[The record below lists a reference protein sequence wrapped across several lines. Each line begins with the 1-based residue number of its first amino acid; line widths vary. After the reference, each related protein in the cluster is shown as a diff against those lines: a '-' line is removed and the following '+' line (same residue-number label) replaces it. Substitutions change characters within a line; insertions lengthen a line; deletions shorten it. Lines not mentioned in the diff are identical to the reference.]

1 MRILFLHEVNY
12 TTKPIFEMH
21 EFPEYLS
28 RKGHEVAFMHFPEGS
43 KVQASNQRKSL
54 KVEEYRR
61 LQKGGKIRL
70 YTPPAF
76 FSARPLGRIMAAA
89 RAYWWIRDVVR
100 EFSPDVLVT
109 YAVPTYG
116 WQAII
121 LCRQLGVPIAYR
133 AIDVSH
139 QIRKTAFAPLVSV
152 AERFVIKN
160 ADLVVANSPAM
171 HERCQRFRP
180 RLSVVC
186 PPIISATHWK
196 VGSRVRRRKQIVFLG
211 SFFRFS
217 GLQEFVSEFA
227 IRSSEDV
234 RLVLAGAGEEFN
246 NIRKIV
252 EELGLS
258 GRVEMPGWINFTD
271 IGFLLR
277 ESSVAVN
284 PMRKLP
290 VTEYAL
296 PNKVLQYLLAGLPT
310 VSTRLLGLES
320 YFGSDPACSLY
331 FEETPAQVASRAL
344 EILEEKPTVGKCE
357 VMSEFEESKALHTF
371 EYALGDLL

>member
-1 MRILFLHEVNY
+1 
-12 TTKPIFEMH
+12 MH

-28 RKGHEVAFMHFPEGS
+28 RQGHEVAFMHFPEGS
-43 KVQASNQRKSL
+43 KVLVPNQRKSVQ
-54 KVEEYRR
+54 VEKYRR
-61 LQKGGKIRL
+61 LQKGASIRL
-70 YTPPAF
+70 YTPVAS
-76 FSARPLGRIMAAA
+76 FSSSPFGRIFAAV
-89 RAYWWIRDVVR
+89 RAYWWIRNVVR
-100 EFSPDVLVT
+100 EFRPDVLVT

-121 LCRQLGVPIAYR
+121 ACRQLGVPIAYR

-139 QIRKTAFAPLVSV
+139 QIRKTAFAPLVSL

-160 ADLVVANSPAM
+160 ADLVIANSPAM

-180 RLSVVC
+180 RLSVIC
-186 PPIISATHWK
+186 PPIISATHWT

-217 GLQEFVSEFA
+217 GLQEFVHQFA
-227 IRSSEDV
+227 IGSSNDIK
-234 RLVLAGAGEEFN
+234 LVLAGAGEDFN
-246 NIRKIV
+246 KIRKIV
-252 EELGLS
+252 NELGLS
-258 GRVEMPGWINFTD
+258 DRVEMPGWIDFSD
-271 IGFLLR
+271 IGSLLQ

-344 EILEEKPTVGKCE
+344 EILEEKPIVGKCE
-357 VMSEFEESKALHTF
+357 VMSEFEETKALHTF
-371 EYALGDLL
+371 ENALGDLL